1 MHGTGGS
8 FKKHALGA
16 FHNFYRGDTGMDV
29 GLGVSDRFVPQKIR
43 MDPSQNGLQI
53 VDDPHRARHD
63 RLAVAPQTTR
73 AERVAVGT
81 ISFLNSGYL
90 RCLSQNH

>member
-16 FHNFYRGDTGMDV
+16 FHNFYRVDTGMDI
-29 GLGVSDRFVPQKIR
+29 GLGVSDQFVPQKIR
-43 MDPSQNGLQI
+43 MDPSQNGLPT
-53 VDDPHRARHD
+53 VEDPHRARHD
-63 RLAVAPQTTR
+63 RLAVAPPAAR

-81 ISFLNSGYL
+81 I
-90 RCLSQNH
+90 

>member
-29 GLGVSDRFVPQKIR
+29 GLGATSGFTPQKIR
-43 MDPSQNGLQI
+43 MDPLQNILRTE
-53 VDDPHRARHD
+53 DDPHRARHD
-63 RLAVAPQTTR
+63 RLAVAPPTTR
-73 AERVAVGT
+73 AERVAASHIDLIT
-81 ISFLNSGYL
+81 PS
-90 RCLSQNH
+90 